1 MEGLHHLIA
10 DWGSFYA
17 NHAAVR
23 TLVAFVHVA
32 ALTIGGGAAVTSDW
46 RLLKVLRRD
55 QPARLAELAAL
66 RGWHRTVAA
75 GLALIAVSGV
85 LLFAADFDA
94 YFYSRVFWI
103 KMGLTA
109 LLVANGALL
118 LSAERRASQGN
129 DAWPA
134 LRRTTMAS
142 LTLWLLTTLTG
153 VALPN
158 IG

>member
-1 MEGLHHLIA
+1 
-10 DWGSFYA
+10 
-17 NHAAVR
+17 
-23 TLVAFVHVA
+23 
-32 ALTIGGGAAVTSDW
+32 
-46 RLLKVLRRD
+46 LKVLRRE
-55 QPARLAELAAL
+55 QPARLAELAGP
-66 RGWHRTVAA
+66 RGSHRTVAA

-85 LLFAADFDA
+85 LLFAADLDT
-94 YFYSRVFWI
+94 YLYSRVFWI

-109 LLVANGALL
+109 LLVANGGLL
-118 LSAERRASQGN
+118 LSAERRATKGN
-129 DAWPA
+129 DTWPA

>member
-1 MEGLHHLIA
+1 MGGLHNLIA

-46 RLLKVLRRD
+46 RLLKVLRRE

-66 RGWHRTVAA
+66 QGSHRTVAA

-85 LLFAADFDA
+85 RLFAADLDT
-94 YFYSRVFWI
+94 YLYSRVFWI

-109 LLVANGALL
+109 LLVVNGRLL
-118 LSAERRASQGN
+118 LSAERHASKAN

-142 LTLWLLTTLTG
+142 LTLWLLTTLAG